1 MAKKQ
6 NLLKS
11 HNNMMTNYSI
21 FHTYVNIAQRAVP
34 TKNAVIATNPLIFW
48 PPAHLKSLPYDD
60 ADTVK

>member
-1 MAKKQ
+1 
-6 NLLKS
+6 
-11 HNNMMTNYSI
+11 MMTNYSI